1 MRRAG
6 GSRGGG
12 RWTRGTSVTGEQ
24 DIWPWHGRRT
34 DASRLQIRGERS
46 ERRGCWKRRND
57 EVEDEEKEEQ
67 EEEKRE
73 TQRELVML

>member
-1 MRRAG
+1 M
-6 GSRGGG
+6 
-12 RWTRGTSVTGEQ
+12 
-24 DIWPWHGRRT
+24 
-34 DASRLQIRGERS
+34 QIRGERS